1 MCDFSYINIVNKNYK
16 WPLIN
21 DNITTSDRK
30 VLSDFILSNERLTNG
45 KKVIEFENI
54 WSKWLGTKRS
64 VMVNSGTSGN
74 YISIAIVKELL
85 GIGEIIVPPLGWVSD
100 ISSVTQLGMTPVFV
114 DISMD
119 NLSITSENIK
129 QAITDK
135 TKAIVLVHCLGFNAI
150 NEEIVKIAKE
160 KNILLIE
167 DCCESH
173 GATFNNQKVGTFGD
187 ISIFSFY
194 FGHHITTVEGGIIST
209 NNEKIYELSK
219 LFRSHGMT
227 REVSNETQEEY
238 KNKYPNLN
246 PLFTFAVAG
255 FNMRSTEINAVL
267 GIEQMNRIDSNVE
280 KRRHNFKLW
289 LDNLDKN
296 KFIVEFDLEGNSNFA
311 LPLIMKPNYTD
322 RLSINDDFSGVCD
335 ILDLNGVEYRLGTSG
350 GGNQSLQPY
359 LEKYEYRI
367 VGELTNVNYVHSN
380 SLYIGNHT
388 DLNDEQIIN
397 LCKRLNNV

>member
-1 MCDFSYINIVNKNYK
+1 MNIDYK

-21 DNITTSDRK
+21 DNITISDRK

-85 GIGEIIVPPLGWVSD
+85 GIGEVIVPPLGWVSD

-129 QAITDK
+129 NAITDK

-150 NEEIVKIAKE
+150 NEEIIKITKE

-167 DCCESH
+167 DCCEAH
-173 GATFNNQKVGTFGD
+173 GATFNGQKVGTFGD

-194 FGHHITTVEGGIIST
+194 FGHHITTVEGGMIST

-255 FNMRSTEINAVL
+255 FNMRSTELNAVL

-296 KFIVEFDLEGNSNFA
+296 KYIVEFDLEGNSNFA

-359 LEKYEYRI
+359 LEKYEYRV

-380 SLYIGNHT
+380 SLYNGNHT
-388 DLNDEQIIN
+388 D
-397 LCKRLNNV
+397 

>member
-1 MCDFSYINIVNKNYK
+1 MSKNYK

>member
-1 MCDFSYINIVNKNYK
+1 MNIDYK

-21 DNITTSDRK
+21 DNITISDRK
-30 VLSDFILSNERLTNG
+30 VLSDFILSNKRLTNG

-85 GIGEIIVPPLGWVSD
+85 GIGEVIVPPLGWVSD

-114 DISMD
+114 DVSMD

-129 QAITDK
+129 NAITDK

-150 NEEIVKIAKE
+150 NEEIIKISKE

-167 DCCESH
+167 DCCEAH
-173 GATFNNQKVGTFGD
+173 GATFNGQKVGTFGD

-194 FGHHITTVEGGIIST
+194 FGHHITTVEGGMISM
-209 NNEKIYELSK
+209 NDEKIYELSK

-255 FNMRSTEINAVL
+255 FNMRSTELNAVL
-267 GIEQMNRIDSNVE
+267 GIEQMNRIDSNVK

-296 KFIVEFDLEGNSNFA
+296 KYIVEFDLEGNSNFA

-359 LEKYEYRI
+359 LEKYEYRV

-388 DLNDEQIIN
+388 DLNDKQIIN
-397 LCKRLNNV
+397 LCKMLNNV

>member
-1 MCDFSYINIVNKNYK
+1 MNIDYK

-21 DNITTSDRK
+21 DNITTLDRK

-45 KKVIEFENI
+45 KKVIEFESI
-54 WSKWLGTKRS
+54 WRKWLGTKRS

-74 YISIAIVKELL
+74 YISIGIVKELL
-85 GIGEIIVPPLGWVSD
+85 GIGEVIVPPLGWVSD

-129 QAITDK
+129 NAITDK

-150 NEEIVKIAKE
+150 NEEIIKIAKE

-167 DCCESH
+167 DCCEAH
-173 GATFNNQKVGTFGD
+173 GATFNGQKVGTFGD

-194 FGHHITTVEGGIIST
+194 FGHHITTVEGGMISM
-209 NNEKIYELSK
+209 NDEKIYELSK

-227 REVSNETQEEY
+227 REVSSETQEIY

-267 GIEQMNRIDSNVE
+267 GIEQMKRIDDNVT
-280 KRRHNFKLW
+280 KRKHNFNVW
-289 LDNLDKN
+289 LNNLDKN
-296 KFIVEFDLEGNSNFA
+296 KFVVEFDLEGNSNFA
-311 LPLIMKPNYTD
+311 LPLIMKPNYVD
-322 RLSINDDFSGVCD
+322 RLSINDDFSGICD
-335 ILDLNGVEYRLGTSG
+335 VLNLNGVEYRLGTSG

-359 LEKYEYRI
+359 LEKYEYRV
-367 VGELTNVNYVHSN
+367 VGELTNVNYIHSN

-388 DLNDEQIIN
+388 DLTDEQIIN
-397 LCKRLNNV
+397 LCKLLNNV

>member
-1 MCDFSYINIVNKNYK
+1 MNIDYK

-21 DNITTSDRK
+21 DNITISDRK
-30 VLSDFILSNERLTNG
+30 VLSDFILSNKRLTNG

-85 GIGEIIVPPLGWVSD
+85 GIGEVIVPPLGWVSD

-114 DISMD
+114 DVSMD

-129 QAITDK
+129 NAITDK

-150 NEEIVKIAKE
+150 NEEIIKISKE

-167 DCCESH
+167 DCCEAH
-173 GATFNNQKVGTFGD
+173 GATFNGQKVGTFGD

-194 FGHHITTVEGGIIST
+194 FGHHITTVEGGMISM
-209 NNEKIYELSK
+209 NDEKIYELSK

-255 FNMRSTEINAVL
+255 FNMRSTELNAVL

-311 LPLIMKPNYTD
+311 LPLIMKPNYVD
-322 RLSINDDFSGVCD
+322 RLPINDDFSGVCD
-335 ILDLNGVEYRLGTSG
+335 VLNLNGVEYRLGTSG

-359 LEKYEYRI
+359 LEKYEYRV

-397 LCKRLNNV
+397 LCKMLNNV